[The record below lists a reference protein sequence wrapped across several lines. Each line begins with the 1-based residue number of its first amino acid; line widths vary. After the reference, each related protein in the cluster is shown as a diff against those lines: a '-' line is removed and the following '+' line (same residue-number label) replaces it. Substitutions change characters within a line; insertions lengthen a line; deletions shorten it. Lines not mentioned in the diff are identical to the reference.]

1 MTVGHTQKPGRMHNL
16 LAAGF
21 ILLAAV
27 CFLEGAKEP
36 WEQQKIQ
43 RAYESV
49 AEAADASGDDGRERV
64 WRSPIDFEALS
75 AMNPDTVGW
84 IRIPDTKI
92 DYPIVQGSD
101 NQAYLY
107 KSFQGEEADA
117 GCIFLDFES
126 RSDLRGYN
134 NVLYGHNMKNGTM
147 FADLV
152 QYKDERYFREHPYFK
167 IYTPKE
173 TICLRA
179 VACYYIEDDSR
190 ARTTVFQDQEA
201 FEAFVREM
209 LSPCPYAEMPGKP
222 VRNLYTLI
230 TCSYEAEDAR
240 TLLFAVEADGVW

>member
-64 WRSPIDFEALS
+64 WRSPIDFETLS

-107 KSFQGEEADA
+107 KNFQGEEADA

-147 FADLV
+147 FADLAR
-152 QYKDERYFREHPYFK
+152 YKDERYFREHPYFE

-179 VACYYIEDDSR
+179 VACYYIKDDSR

-209 LSPCPYAEMPGKP
+209 LSPCPYAEMLGKP

-230 TCSYEAEDAR
+230 TCSYEVEDAR